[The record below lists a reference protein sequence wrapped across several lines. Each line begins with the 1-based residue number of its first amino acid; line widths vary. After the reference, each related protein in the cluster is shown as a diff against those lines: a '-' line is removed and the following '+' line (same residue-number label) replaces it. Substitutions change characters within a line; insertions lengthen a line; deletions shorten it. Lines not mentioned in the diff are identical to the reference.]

1 MCTDNRGLRIVFDID
16 DTISRVKA
24 KGDYAGAEEITA
36 VTDKLRSLKEAGHT
50 IVLHTARGMVS
61 CGGNS
66 EKAREKNE
74 GTLTKWLA
82 DHDIPYDEIWWGKP
96 YADVYVDDK
105 AVSAEDLAS
114 LGACDMAGF
123 SGAKVTRIGRMVV
136 KQAENVS
143 EQARWYKESER
154 LSFPYKTP
162 KIYSCNFGKLYMEHV
177 PGSKMSEALIWK
189 ATKAVQEIAWNVLS
203 YYRDEELEG
212 ENDVQ
217 WYEDY
222 VGGRA
227 EEIGVSR
234 EKVVAD
240 IRKTAGLLRRRT
252 FCHGDLSMSNVILG
266 DDHIIYLIDPSP
278 KKVSSWLL
286 DASKLRASL
295 RGLDDILQGRGRLI
309 REEALTQMYD
319 LLSEPMPEKEREAV
333 DLLERGHWIRVARYA
348 KVLGREDVFER
359 LMQQIREWY
368 G

>member
-16 DTISRVKA
+16 DTISRVFV
-24 KGDYAGAEEITA
+24 KGDYAGAGEITA
-36 VTDKLRSLKEAGHT
+36 VTERLRSLKEAGHT

-61 CGGNS
+61 CGGDTG
-66 EKAREKNE
+66 KAIKKNE
-74 GTLTKWLA
+74 ETLVKWLA

-105 AVSAEDLAS
+105 AVSAADFAT
-114 LGACDMAGF
+114 LGVSDMAGF
-123 SGAKVTRIGRMVV
+123 SGAKVTRIGRMVI

-143 EQARWYKESER
+143 EQARWYKESR
-154 LSFPYKTP
+154 DMCFPYNRP
-162 KIYSCNFGKLYMEHV
+162 EIYSCNFNKLYMEYV
-177 PGSKMSEALIWK
+177 PGRQLSKI
-189 ATKAVQEIAWNVLS
+189 
-203 YYRDEELEG
+203 RDEKEVTWHVGRIMQDVLQQHRYATQAG
-212 ENDVQ
+212 ENDVE
-217 WYEDY
+217 WYKNY

-234 EKVVAD
+234 EQVEND
-240 IRKTAGLLRRRT
+240 IETIRELLYART
-252 FCHGDLSMSNVILG
+252 FCHGDLSMSNIIIG
-266 DDHIIYLIDPSP
+266 DDGRRYLIDPSP

-295 RGLDDILQGRGRLI
+295 RGLDDILAGRPQQI
-309 REEALTQMYD
+309 REKGLAAMELRINDEA
-319 LLSEPMPEKEREAV
+319 SIRAIE
-333 DLLERGHWIRVARYA
+333 LLERGHWVRVARYA